1 MIVLEHAYSYGFS
14 ICEARRLT
22 ESEKSKYAD
31 WYKELGMVSVGDHI
45 DLPYIQWNHP
55 LVSEILHRPEDGQF
69 NGCGNTVRI
78 ISASE
83 KEQLIA
89 LNAQIEAEK
98 KAEERANEIAYLRAR
113 LKKLESSKLYTDE
126 EAKAAKK
133 CWNDLQNEGGE
144 GYVPDYPTYAEYDSI
159 KSRLSEME
167 GAD

>member
-1 MIVLEHAYSYGFS
+1 MIVLEYAYSYGFS

-31 WYKELGMVSVGDHI
+31 WYKEIGMVSVGDHI

-78 ISASE
+78 ISVSE

-89 LNAQIEAEK
+89 LNAQIEAE
-98 KAEERANEIAYLRAR
+98 ERANEIAYLRSR
-113 LKKLESSKLYTDE
+113 LKELEASKLYTDE
-126 EAKAAKK
+126 EAKSAKK

-144 GYVPDYPTYAEYDSI
+144 GYVPHFPTYEEYNAI
-159 KSRLSEME
+159 KRRLNDLENVK
-167 GAD
+167 